1 MLKPKGGSL
10 LGTTVLTSLKVSQV
24 NPLFFTKGGERGDA
38 NFTVE
43 DGGVA

>member
-10 LGTTVLTSLKVSQV
+10 LGTTVLTSLKVSHV
-24 NPLFFTKGGERGDA
+24 NPLFFTKGGERGVL
-38 NFTVE
+38 TSVE